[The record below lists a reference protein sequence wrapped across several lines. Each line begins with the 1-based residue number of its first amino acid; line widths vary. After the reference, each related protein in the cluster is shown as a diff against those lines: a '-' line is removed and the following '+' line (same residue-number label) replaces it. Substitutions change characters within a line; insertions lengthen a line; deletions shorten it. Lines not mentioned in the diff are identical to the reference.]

1 LDSGKK
7 HPSLLRVA
15 IDSVDY
21 PNHKRVL
28 DRVALEISAG
38 ETVALIGQSGSGKST
53 LALAILRLLDWKRG
67 VVNGRI
73 EFGAHGDLLRLP
85 EREMRSI
92 RGKEIALVLQ
102 SAASALNPML
112 RISTQFEEA
121 WRAHSSAPWR
131 TEGLAKAKQLL
142 GEVDLPSDDPSF
154 LRRYPKEI
162 SIGQAQRVLIA
173 MSLLHD
179 PRLLLADEPTSALD
193 IVTQQEV
200 LGLLR
205 RLAASRRMATLFI
218 SHDLLS
224 VAALCDRVAILHE
237 GEIVEEA
244 ETAAIFRSPAHPY
257 TRRLIGA
264 LPRLPVEVPPDGVT
278 PLLALAEQTGSS
290 PGDLGGP
297 AKWVAAESSKSA

>member
-1 LDSGKK
+1 L
-7 HPSLLRVA
+7 LLRVA

-28 DRVALEISAG
+28 GRLALEISEG

-73 EFGAHGDLLRLP
+73 EFGDHGNLLALP
-85 EREMRSI
+85 ERAMRAI

-112 RISTQFEEA
+112 RISAQFEEA
-121 WRAHSSAPWR
+121 WRAHSSAAWR
-131 TEGLAKAKQLL
+131 REGLAKTNQLL
-142 GEVDLPSDDPSF
+142 REVDLPAGDPGF
-154 LRRYPKEI
+154 LKRYPREI

-205 RLAASRRMATLFI
+205 RLAASRKMATLFI

-244 ETAAIFRSPAHPY
+244 ATTSIFTSPSHPY

-264 LPRLPVEVPPDGVT
+264 LPQLPVPVSSGSGS
-278 PLLALAEQTGSS
+278 PLLALAVQTGTSPLNAGSASATSDDSS
-290 PGDLGGP
+290 SREVH
-297 AKWVAAESSKSA
+297 ARQ

>member
-15 IDSVDY
+15 IDSVYY

-112 RISTQFEEA
+112 RISTQF
-121 WRAHSSAPWR
+121 
-131 TEGLAKAKQLL
+131 
-142 GEVDLPSDDPSF
+142 EVDLPSDDPSF